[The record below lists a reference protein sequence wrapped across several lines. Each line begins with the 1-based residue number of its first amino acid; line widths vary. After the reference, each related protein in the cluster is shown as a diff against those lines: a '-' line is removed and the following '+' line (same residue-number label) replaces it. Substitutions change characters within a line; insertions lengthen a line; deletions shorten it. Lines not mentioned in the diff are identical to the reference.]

1 MRQPGQLRWS
11 CQMPPSP
18 PCRLFLSL
26 QECMWGNHP
35 NEAACAA
42 KGCCYDPGAA
52 AAAAGQ
58 PSNSELLLGCAMQGG
73 L

>member
-1 MRQPGQLRWS
+1 
-11 CQMPPSP
+11 
-18 PCRLFLSL
+18 
-26 QECMWGNHP
+26 MWGNHP